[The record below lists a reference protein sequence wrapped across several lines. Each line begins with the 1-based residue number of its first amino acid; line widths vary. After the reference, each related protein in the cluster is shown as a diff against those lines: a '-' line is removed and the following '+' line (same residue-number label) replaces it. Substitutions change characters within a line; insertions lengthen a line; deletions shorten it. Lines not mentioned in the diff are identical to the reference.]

1 MKPEEKKTKTYS
13 VKVYPAPVE
22 YEVEAENKQEAID
35 KAVDIYTPNSMD
47 IYKAVAK
54 LSTN

>member
-1 MKPEEKKTKTYS
+1 MI
-13 VKVYPAPVE
+13 YPAPVE

-47 IYKAVAK
+47 VYKAVAK